1 MMQRLKTIDSG
12 ARAARPRKLFFLFL
26 VLLGSLFPDSVPHS
40 RGAGEQGHFFV
51 TGHVRPLL
59 KENEEVGVVE
69 GFLEKGVP
77 FINSIH
83 PNFVVFTGDVVLGC
97 IDGFH
102 RLPVETIKKQY
113 AFFAEQVLGKIEA
126 KSYCVAGNHDTGSVP
141 HAPSIELFET
151 LLNPLHFSFRHKG
164 SLFLFLSIY
173 EPFDHMPQNN
183 NLAPLRA
190 VWEEYD
196 TAASRAFLDRVR
208 GELSGNYDHI
218 FVFVQASPCSDTP
231 IGYYWT
237 RFLIP
242 LFSSTGKDVHVFST
256 EHFARRSLYRDA
268 YKVVRHENIRFYNFA
283 VFPRGGYL
291 VYFDDSSV
299 RVYLGEGEDFMPS
312 VIQEVAYQP
321 ASRLSMLYR
330 YLLIEPRR
338 YFLFEIVIPL
348 CETYNR
354 VISALRN
361 KVK

>member
-1 MMQRLKTIDSG
+1 MMQLVKTIDSG
-12 ARAARPRKLFFLFL
+12 AGAARAHKLFFLFL
-26 VLLGSLFPDSVPHS
+26 VLLGSLFPDAVPNS
-40 RGAGEQGHFFV
+40 MGAGEQGHFFV
-51 TGHVRPLL
+51 TGHIRPLL
-59 KENEEVGVVE
+59 KENEEVGVAE

-77 FINSIH
+77 LINGMH
-83 PNFVVFTGDVVLGC
+83 PDFVVFTGDVVLGC
-97 IDGFH
+97 IDGFR
-102 RLPVETIKKQY
+102 RLPEETIRKQY
-113 AFFAEQVLGKIEA
+113 AFFVEQVLGKIEA
-126 KSYCVAGNHDTGSVP
+126 KAYCVAGNHDTGSVP
-141 HAPSIELFET
+141 HAPSIQLFET
-151 LLNPLHFSFRHKG
+151 LLNPLRFSFHHKG
-164 SLFLFLSIY
+164 SLFLILSIY

-196 TAASRAFLDRVR
+196 TAASRAFLDTLRH
-208 GELSGNYDHI
+208 ELSGSYDHI

-237 RFLIP
+237 RFLVP
-242 LFSSTGKDVHVFST
+242 LFASTGKDVHVFST
-256 EHFARRSLYRDA
+256 DHFTRRSLYRDT

-291 VYFDDSSV
+291 VYFDESSV

-338 YFLFEIVIPL
+338 YLLFEMIIPL
-348 CETYNR
+348 YEAYNR
-354 VISALRN
+354 LMKALTGC
-361 KVK
+361 